1 MREPREVELMSAS
14 PASRY
19 SAMQFLI
26 CFVLFLGVSPVFDDF
41 EQGTLIESVLLSL
54 VLLSAI
60 VAAGGR
66 RRTIVIAS
74 ALAAPAIV
82 GKWLHQFHPDVIPIE
97 PVFVVGMLFAGF
109 IVAHHFLY
117 ILRSREVDSQV
128 LSAGISTYL
137 MLGLLWAF
145 GYLLLDSLNPNSFTI
160 HLEREGQTHLNSFA
174 ALYFSLGTMSGLG
187 ITDVAPASDVARM
200 LALLESLVSVFYLA
214 IFISCL
220 VSMHM
225 ERRAA
230 SDSAGTNSG
239 SARKPIN

>member
-1 MREPREVELMSAS
+1 MTDKRRDETVTADSLPS

-41 EQGTLIESVLLSL
+41 QQGTLIETVLLSL

-66 RRTIVIAS
+66 RRTVVIAS
-74 ALAAPAIV
+74 ALAVPAIL

-97 PVFVVGMLFAGF
+97 PVFVIGMVFAGF
-109 IVAHHFLY
+109 IVGHHFLY
-117 ILRSREVDSQV
+117 IVRSREVDSQV

-145 GYLLLDSLNPNSFTI
+145 GYLLLDNLSPHSFTI
-160 HLEREGQTHLNSFA
+160 HLEREGQTQLNSFA
-174 ALYFSLGTMSGLG
+174 AIYFSLGTMSGLG
-187 ITDVAPASDVARM
+187 IADVAPASDVARM
-200 LALLESLVSVFYLA
+200 LALLQSLVAVFYLA

-225 ERRAA
+225 AGRAT
-230 SDSAGTNSG
+230 SDSAGADSD
-239 SARKPIN
+239 SR

>member
-1 MREPREVELMSAS
+1 MTAEPPLS

-26 CFVLFLGVSPVFDDF
+26 CFVLFLCVSPVFDDF
-41 EQGTLIESVLLSL
+41 PQGSLMESVLLSL
-54 VLLSAI
+54 VLLSAV
-60 VAAGGR
+60 VAARGR
-66 RRTIVIAS
+66 RRTVVVAA
-74 ALAAPAIV
+74 ALAIPAVI

-97 PVFVVGMLFAGF
+97 PVLGIGMMFAGF
-109 IVAHHFLY
+109 IVVHHFLY

-145 GYLLLDSLNPNSFTI
+145 GYLLLDRLNPNSFTI
-160 HLEREGQTHLNSFA
+160 RLEREGQTQLNSFA

-187 ITDVAPASDVARM
+187 IADVAPASDVARM
-200 LALLESLVSVFYLA
+200 LALLQSLVAVFYLA

-225 ERRAA
+225 AGRPT
-230 SDSAGTNSG
+230 SDSAGTDSD
-239 SARKPIN
+239 SR